1 MKSII
6 KTKSEKM
13 LLTVNIQNDKLES
26 IKKIFSAHGGR
37 VIEAAG
43 SDGGQKLGFLFG
55 FKGFEESKS
64 EPREVADELAVF
76 SGIDGTELNVILRKI
91 RAAGI
96 SIPLKAVC
104 TGYNQSWALCDL
116 ACELKKE
123 HEMMNGGGKGE

>member
-13 LLTVNIQNDKLES
+13 LLTVNIQNDKLEGF
-26 IKKIFSAHGGR
+26 KKIFESHGGK
-37 VIEAAG
+37 VITA
-43 SDGGQKLGFLFG
+43 SCDDGAQKLGYLFG
-55 FKGFEESKS
+55 FGGFTASGEK
-64 EPREVADELAVF
+64 REVTDELAVF
-76 SGIDGTELNVILRKI
+76 SGIGGTELNGILREL

-96 SIPLKAVC
+96 SIPLKAIC
-104 TGYNQSWALCDL
+104 TAYNQSWALCDL

>member
-6 KTKSEKM
+6 KIKSEKM
-13 LLTVNIQNDKLES
+13 LLTVNIQNDRLES
-26 IKKIFSAHGGR
+26 IKKIFESHGGR
-37 VIEAAG
+37 VIGVSA
-43 SDGGQKLGFLFG
+43 SDGAEKLGYLFG
-55 FKGFEESKS
+55 FGGFTASS
-64 EPREVADELAVF
+64 EKRDVTDELAVF
-76 SGIDGTELNVILRKI
+76 SGIGGTELNMILREF
-91 RAAGI
+91 RAAQV

>member
-26 IKKIFSAHGGR
+26 IKKIFESHGGR
-37 VIEAAG
+37 VIDVSA
-43 SDGGQKLGFLFG
+43 SDGAEKLGYLFG
-55 FKGFEESKS
+55 FGGFTASGEK
-64 EPREVADELAVF
+64 RDVTDELAVF
-76 SGIDGTELNVILRKI
+76 SGIGGTELNGILREL

-96 SIPLKAVC
+96 SIPLKAIC
-104 TGYNQSWALCDL
+104 TAYNQSWALCDL

>member
-1 MKSII
+1 
-6 KTKSEKM
+6 M
-13 LLTVNIQNDKLES
+13 LLTVNIQNDNLES
-26 IKKIFSAHGGR
+26 IKKIFESHGGK
-37 VIEAAG
+37 VITA
-43 SDGGQKLGFLFG
+43 SCDDGGQKLGFLFG

-64 EPREVADELAVF
+64 EPREVTDELAVF
-76 SGIDGTELNVILRKI
+76 SGINGTELNVILREF